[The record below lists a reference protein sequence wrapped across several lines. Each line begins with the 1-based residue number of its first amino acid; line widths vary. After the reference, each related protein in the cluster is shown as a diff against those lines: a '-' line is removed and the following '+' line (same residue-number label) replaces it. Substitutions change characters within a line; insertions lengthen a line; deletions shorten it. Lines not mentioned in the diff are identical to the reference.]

1 MVFLH
6 MLAFQQICKLY
17 ETQLTLS
24 NTREKSAFPKNSR
37 MYYSVLYSDSSSCYS
52 LAYEKIK
59 ILEGILQFRP

>member
-24 NTREKSAFPKNSR
+24 NTREKSAFPIKFQNVFLDFTQC
-37 MYYSVLYSDSSSCYS
+37 YTVIQVL
-52 LAYEKIK
+52 ITV
-59 ILEGILQFRP
+59 